1 MKFVNTKSTI
11 FLGTLLVIIALS
23 ISLSSCSEVVSK
35 SSSEAKSSIKT
46 KLQNKSKTATKAK
59 IKSQSRVR
67 KEKVYSLQTP
77 PGAPKPATAKAAPA
91 PNAKKENSKP
101 KVETTP
107 ADKDVILKDWLMVA
121 SRTFKNNDVFPEIFT
136 GYMNTNVRIRTDSYD
151 FRLNDAYKK
160 DVNQNNNPDQEK
172 HFWFRLTK
180 DTIFYSSTK
189 EDLNIL
195 GGNKISQITFT
206 ALLKKHELGYFCFTI
221 NDKSGHDW
229 KICSEVEKTTNI
241 WFCTIQKLR
250 GQKLDNFCSR
260 ILAGLRSGSGSGTG
274 SDGDDANIVYRNVN
288 NYFKK
293 KHFIKFFINFFL
305 IILIFRIKS
314 FFN

>member
-35 SSSEAKSSIKT
+35 SSSEAKSSIKS
-46 KLQNKSKTATKAK
+46 KLQNKSKTATKAQ
-59 IKSQSRVR
+59 IKSQFRAR
-67 KEKVYSLQTP
+67 KEKVYSLETP
-77 PGAPKPATAKAAPA
+77 PGVPA
-91 PNAKKENSKP
+91 PPTANAKKEILKP

-107 ADKDVILKDWLMVA
+107 ADKDVKLKNWLMVA
-121 SRTFKNNDVFPEIFT
+121 SRTFKNNGVFPEIFT
-136 GYMNTNVRIRTDSYD
+136 GFMNTNVRIRTDSYD

-160 DVNQNNNPDQEK
+160 DVNKNNNPDQEK

-195 GGNKISQITFT
+195 GGNKISQITFS
-206 ALLKKHELGYFCFTI
+206 ALLKKHELGYFCFSI

-260 ILAGLRSGSGSGTG
+260 ILAGLGSGSGTGSGSGSGSGTG
-274 SDGDDANIVYRNVN
+274 SDGDDANIVYKNVN
-288 NYFKK
+288 NDFNKK
-293 KHFIKFFINFFL
+293 RFIKF
-305 IILIFRIKS
+305 
-314 FFN
+314 